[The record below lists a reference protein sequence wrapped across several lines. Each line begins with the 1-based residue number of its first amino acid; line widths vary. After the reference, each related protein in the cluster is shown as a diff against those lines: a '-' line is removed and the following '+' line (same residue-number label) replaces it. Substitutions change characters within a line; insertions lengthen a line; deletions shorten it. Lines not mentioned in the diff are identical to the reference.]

1 VKLFH
6 SGEKRSGGEREE
18 LVARLRELQAL
29 PALPGVG
36 YEEEIAKVQGRLES
50 LEGLGSPTAAWK
62 TVSMARAQNRPQ
74 VLDYIPYLAPDFVEL
89 HGDRVGGDDHAIVG
103 GVGSLDGRAVVLVG
117 HQKGHDL
124 KERQLRNFGMARP
137 EGYRKAQRL
146 FLTAERLGLPVIT
159 LVDTPGAFP
168 GLDAE
173 RAGQAGAIARTLQVL
188 AGLKVPTVAFVIG
201 EGGSGGALALAL
213 CDRVFMLEN
222 AIYSVITPEG
232 CAAILWRD
240 AAAAPRAAEALR
252 LTADDLLELGL
263 IDGIVPEPRGGAPGH
278 ARTMARRML
287 KAAVDALAQLRELT
301 PAELCAARRRRYLAI
316 GGYAGPEPGRSPSS
330 QTVANPR

>member
-1 VKLFH
+1 MKH
-6 SGEKRSGGEREE
+6 
-18 LVARLRELQAL
+18 LQSL
-29 PALPGVG
+29 PALSGVG
-36 YEEEIAKVQGRLES
+36 YEEEIARIRQQLEA
-50 LEGLGSPTAAWK
+50 LEQLSSPTPSWK
-62 TVSMARAQNRPQ
+62 TVTLARAQNRPQ
-74 VLDYIPYLAPDFVEL
+74 FLDYVAYLAPDFIEL
-89 HGDRVGGDDHAIVG
+89 RGDRVGDDDPAIVG
-103 GVGSLDGRAVVLVG
+103 GVGSLDGRAVMLIG

-137 EGYRKAQRL
+137 SGYRKAQRL
-146 FLTAERLGLPVIT
+146 ALTAERLGLPVVT
-159 LVDTPGAFP
+159 LVDTPGANP

-173 RAGQAGAIARTLQVL
+173 RGGQAGAISRSLQVW
-188 AGLKVPTVAFVIG
+188 AGLKVPTVAFIIG

-263 IDGIVPEPRGGAPGH
+263 IDGIVPEPRGGAQGH
-278 ARTMARRML
+278 ARAVARRIL
-287 KAAVDALAQLRELT
+287 KRALEALRDLEEMTSL
-301 PAELCAARRRRYLAI
+301 ERRAARRRRYLSVGVEQAVR
-316 GGYAGPEPGRSPSS
+316 GMGQDA
-330 QTVANPR
+330 